1 MRIAYGDAGIN
12 GGDTGSDDDDGDGSV
27 LGGEENREEEEEA
40 DIRLRP
46 SLGHFRSR
54 SDGRLPSTAL
64 AQRFVSNI
72 DSLHYSHAEGRGR
85 ILHASTCRY
94 VVSPLL

>member
-1 MRIAYGDAGIN
+1 M
-12 GGDTGSDDDDGDGSV
+12 
-27 LGGEENREEEEEA
+27 LGGEENGEEEEEKEEA

-94 VVSPLL
+94 VVSLLL